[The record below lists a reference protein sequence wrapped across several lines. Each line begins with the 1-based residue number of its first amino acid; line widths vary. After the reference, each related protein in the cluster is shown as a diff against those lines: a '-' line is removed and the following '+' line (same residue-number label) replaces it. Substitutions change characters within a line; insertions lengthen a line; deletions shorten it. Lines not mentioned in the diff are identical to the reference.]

1 MDKRELHHA
10 LKILPEVCIGCSNCM
25 RVCPTHALRISNGK
39 AILYPNRCIDCGECY
54 RVCPVNAI
62 IVEQDDF
69 NIIFEYKR
77 RVALIPA
84 VLLGQFTEDVTTDDI
99 HTALIQL
106 GFTDVFEVENSADF
120 VGEYINKYLA
130 DPDKPKPA
138 ISSFCPA
145 IVRLI
150 QVKYPALVDNIML
163 LKPPLDLSAM
173 YYKKM
178 LMEQGVGEQD
188 IGIFYVTPCAAK
200 IAAVK
205 SPVGED
211 KSEISGVINMDFIYN
226 KVLKVYK
233 NRDKEYEALNRET
246 ACNPKNLMW
255 SLTNGEANFVKA
267 KCLAIDSLDNAMEFL
282 DKVENQEIG
291 DVDFLEIRA
300 CDESCAGGV
309 LTTGNRFLTVQRLKS
324 FFNDEKVNY
333 DDDKANI
340 SICDKYR
347 DYLVGRISVEP
358 IAPRGIDKLDD
369 DMTKAMK
376 KMERINRIMCYLP
389 GIDCGSCGAP
399 TCQTLAEDIVHG
411 RAAISHCIFLQ
422 KTMEQIPM
430 LNPSHSFRIMEK
442 IWGKERF
449 QKDCSKAKTYRIR
462 R

>member
-1 MDKRELHHA
+1 
-10 LKILPEVCIGCSNCM
+10 
-25 RVCPTHALRISNGK
+25 
-39 AILYPNRCIDCGECY
+39 
-54 RVCPVNAI
+54 
-62 IVEQDDF
+62 
-69 NIIFEYKR
+69 
-77 RVALIPA
+77 
-84 VLLGQFTEDVTTDDI
+84 
-99 HTALIQL
+99 
-106 GFTDVFEVENSADF
+106 
-120 VGEYINKYLA
+120 
-130 DPDKPKPA
+130 
-138 ISSFCPA
+138 
-145 IVRLI
+145 
-150 QVKYPALVDNIML
+150 
-163 LKPPLDLSAM
+163 
-173 YYKKM
+173 
-178 LMEQGVGEQD
+178 
-188 IGIFYVTPCAAK
+188 
-200 IAAVK
+200 
-205 SPVGED
+205 
-211 KSEISGVINMDFIYN
+211 
-226 KVLKVYK
+226 
-233 NRDKEYEALNRET
+233 
-246 ACNPKNLMW
+246 MW

-411 RAAISHCIFLQ
+411 RAAIS
-422 KTMEQIPM
+422 
-430 LNPSHSFRIMEK
+430 
-442 IWGKERF
+442 
-449 QKDCSKAKTYRIR
+449 
-462 R
+462 